1 MTGALDLA
9 RGGLT
14 ARGSVTVASN
24 VRTAGDIRY
33 DAGYGHGATLGL
45 DASYRIQSDTRLLLR
60 FRGGAHDPA
69 SVAEAGF
76 EWAPGAGSGE
86 LAGTPV
92 NLPGPVNAERLPSY
106 ARLDLGV
113 RREWH
118 FRGVGRGTV
127 LTTGIALT
135 NALDRPN
142 VLGLVAGENGRRPG
156 APRSASDP
164 RARGRL
170 AVLMG
175 PARPPRH
182 ILRPWRVPSTC
193 MRPRSSFPR

>member
-1 MTGALDLA
+1 MTGALELA
-9 RGGLT
+9 RGALT

-45 DASYRIQSDTRLLLR
+45 DAGYRIQRDTRLLLR
-60 FRGGAHDPA
+60 FRGGAPDPA

-106 ARLDLGV
+106 TRLDLGV

-127 LTTGIALT
+127 LTTGFALT

-142 VLGLVAGENGRRPG
+142 VLGLVAGEDGGFRAIRG
-156 APRSASDP
+156 LPRTLELEV
-164 RARGRL
+164 G
-170 AVLMG
+170 
-175 PARPPRH
+175 
-182 ILRPWRVPSTC
+182 WR
-193 MRPRSSFPR
+193 F